1 MFDSYFEKNFSA
13 FNIFHFPNFEI
24 SVSLHLT
31 GARNTVIIVLTAMVN
46 ALYICSLA
54 MSANCNMQVRLPMN
68 NNKDNNKNYPRKAC
82 KQRSKEVCNDTY
94 LNTSQVRVTVVL
106 LIMFLFSL

>member
-1 MFDSYFEKNFSA
+1 MFDSYFEKKFSA

-31 GARNTVIIVLTAMVN
+31 GTRNTVIIVLTAMVN

-68 NNKDNNKNYPRKAC
+68 NNKDNKKITLGKHASNGAKKYA
-82 KQRSKEVCNDTY
+82 T
-94 LNTSQVRVTVVL
+94 T
-106 LIMFLFSL
+106 LI